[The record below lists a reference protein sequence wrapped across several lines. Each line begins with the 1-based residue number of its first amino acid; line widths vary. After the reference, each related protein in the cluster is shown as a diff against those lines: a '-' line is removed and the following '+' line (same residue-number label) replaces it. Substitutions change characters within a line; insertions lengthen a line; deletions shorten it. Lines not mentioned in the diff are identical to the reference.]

1 MLISLVT
8 LTCCLVVLWALS
20 LRLRDSSI
28 IDLFWAPAFSVIAWP
43 LIVEGGLTARA
54 VLVGAMLSAWGV
66 RLAAYL
72 AKRNLGHGED
82 KRYTAMRERHGAA
95 WWWRSFFIVFG
106 LQGAL
111 AWLVSWPVRVVA
123 LAPASVWHWTDALGA
138 ALVVFGIAF
147 EAIGDWQLARFK
159 ADAANKGK
167 IMDRGL
173 WRYTRHPNYFGN
185 FVLWWGFGVF
195 GAAAGAWWS
204 LVGPLV
210 MSVLLIK
217 VSGKDLLE
225 KGMRGRPGYEGYV
238 ARTSGFVPRPP
249 RAA

>member
-1 MLISLVT
+1 MLISLVA
-8 LTCCLVVLWALS
+8 LASCLFLLWALS
-20 LRLRDSSI
+20 VRISDSSI

-43 LIVEGGLTARA
+43 LIIEGGLTPRGMLLG
-54 VLVGAMLSAWGV
+54 VLLSVWGV

-82 KRYTAMRERHGAA
+82 KRYTAMRKKHGEA
-95 WWWRSFFIVFG
+95 WWWRSLFIVFG
-106 LQGAL
+106 LQGGL

-123 LAPASVWHWTDALGA
+123 VSAASEWQWTDAVA
-138 ALVVFGIAF
+138 TALVVFGIAF
-147 EAIGDWQLARFK
+147 EALGDWQLSRFK
-159 ADAANKGK
+159 ADPANKGK
-167 IMDRGL
+167 IMDRGV

-195 GAAAGAWWS
+195 GLAAGAWWS

-210 MSVLLIK
+210 MSVLLLK

-225 KGMRGRPGYEGYV
+225 QGMRSRPGYDAYI
-238 ARTSGFVPRPP
+238 AKTSGFVPLPP
-249 RAA
+249 RA

>member
-1 MLISLVT
+1 MLISLVA
-8 LTCCLVVLWALS
+8 LASCLFLLWALS
-20 LRLRDSSI
+20 VRISDSSI

-43 LIVEGGLTARA
+43 LIIEGGLTPRG
-54 VLVGAMLSAWGV
+54 VLLGVLLSVWGV

-82 KRYTAMRERHGAA
+82 KRYTAMRKKHGEA
-95 WWWRSFFIVFG
+95 WWWRSLFIVFG
-106 LQGAL
+106 LQGGL

-123 LAPASVWHWTDALGA
+123 VSAASEWQWTDAVA
-138 ALVVFGIAF
+138 TALVVFGIAF
-147 EAIGDWQLARFK
+147 EALGDWQLSRFK
-159 ADAANKGK
+159 ADPANKGK
-167 IMDRGL
+167 IMDRGV

-195 GAAAGAWWS
+195 GLAAGAWWS

-210 MSVLLIK
+210 MSVLLLK

-225 KGMRGRPGYEGYV
+225 QGMRSRPGYDAYI
-238 ARTSGFVPRPP
+238 AKTSGFVPLPP
-249 RAA
+249 RA

>member
-1 MLISLVT
+1 MLVSLVA
-8 LTCCLVVLWALS
+8 LASCLFLLWAIS
-20 LRLRDSSI
+20 VRIRDSSI

-43 LIVEGGLTARA
+43 MIVEGGLTPRG
-54 VLVGAMLSAWGV
+54 VLVGVLLSVWGV

-82 KRYTAMRERHGAA
+82 KRYTAMRQNHGDA
-95 WWWRSFFIVFG
+95 WWWRSLFIVFG

-123 LAPASVWHWTDALGA
+123 EQAPGDWQWTDGLGA
-138 ALVVFGIAF
+138 ALVAFGIAF
-147 EAIGDWQLARFK
+147 EALGDWQLAAFK
-159 ADAANKGK
+159 RDPANKGK
-167 IMDRGL
+167 IMDRGV

-195 GAAAGAWWS
+195 GLAAGAWWS

-225 KGMRGRPGYEGYV
+225 KGMRSRPGYDAYI
-238 ARTSGFVPRPP
+238 AKTSGFVPLPP
-249 RAA
+249 RA